1 MSRGLF
7 LDLDGTLADSLGVM
21 REAYGRFLRR
31 FGAKASDA
39 EFDALNGPPLAEIV
53 RRLKARWEIQG
64 AESDLLRI
72 YEALVDE
79 AYETVAPAGHAS
91 EVLTA
96 ARQRGWTVGVVTSNS
111 QLRTRRWLSRV
122 GLASEVSLIV
132 AGEDVSRGKPAPDP
146 YRQALQVSGADP
158 TLSLA
163 VEDSLSGVT
172 AALAAD
178 LATLAIDPTL
188 DRSWPER
195 ARPIQGLQDL
205 LLLV

>member
-1 MSRGLF
+1 MNRGLF

-21 REAYGRFLRR
+21 RQAYGRFLRG
-31 FGAKASDA
+31 FGAAASDE
-39 EFDALNGPPLAEIV
+39 EFESLNGPPLPEIV
-53 RRLKARWEIQG
+53 RLLKARWELQG
-64 AESDLLRI
+64 AESDLLGV

-79 AYETVAPAGHAS
+79 AYEAVPPASHAL

-96 ARQRGWTVGVVTSNS
+96 ARRRGWTVGVVTSNS
-111 QLRTRRWLSRV
+111 RLRTRRWLARV

-132 AGEDVSRGKPAPDP
+132 AGEDASRGKPAPDP
-146 YRQALQVSGADP
+146 YRKALQISGADP

-178 LATLAIDPTL
+178 LTTLAIDPNL
-188 DRSWPER
+188 DRSWPEP
-195 ARPIQGLQDL
+195 ARPIRGLKDL

>member
-21 REAYGRFLRR
+21 RQAYGRFLRR
-31 FGAKASDA
+31 VGAAPSDE
-39 EFDALNGPPLAEIV
+39 EFESLNGPPLPEIV
-53 RRLKARWEIQG
+53 RLLKARWEIEG
-64 AESDLLRI
+64 AESDLLGV

-79 AYETVAPAGHAS
+79 AYEAVAPADHAL
-91 EVLTA
+91 EALTA
-96 ARQRGWTVGVVTSNS
+96 ARRRGWIVGVVTSNS
-111 QLRTRRWLSRV
+111 QLRTRRWLARV

-132 AGEDVSRGKPAPDP
+132 AGEDAPRGKPAPDP
-146 YRQALQVSGADP
+146 YRKALQISGADP

-178 LATLAIDPTL
+178 LTTLAIDPNL

-195 ARPIQGLQDL
+195 ARPIRGLKDL